1 MSSKQQA
8 SNESDP
14 YVHPYPGEF
23 PLMPREVFGRAYG
36 NVTANDTIRGS
47 HLEIPEFR
55 SAFLANIAGE
65 AYSCK
70 FNDFNTGGIFGKHN
84 YSGIDA
90 PHCWPPTCL
99 LAQPTQPI

>member
-23 PLMPREVFGRAYG
+23 PLMPREVFSRAYG

-47 HLEIPEFR
+47 LLEIPEFR

-65 AYSCK
+65 AYAC
-70 FNDFNTGGIFGKHN
+70 
-84 YSGIDA
+84 
-90 PHCWPPTCL
+90 
-99 LAQPTQPI
+99 